1 MIRTLECR
9 QDRLRHGVV
18 ALQVEVLVVQGV
30 RGGGGEESYMQMNVG
45 LGWDINIGEEVKGDG
60 GEMVRRCMFETGLS
74 KAVTLTDTAEQTS
87 CLPFETR

>member
-1 MIRTLECR
+1 MIRTLEHR

-60 GEMVRRCMFETGLS
+60 GEMVWSSKDDGAVCLRLDFRRL
-74 KAVTLTDTAEQTS
+74 
-87 CLPFETR
+87 